1 MKETIKI
8 RAEVN
13 EIETEKIEKKIRKSK
28 GLLFEKLKLINH
40 QLDSRK
46 KRGCSKSEMKEKI
59 QLTSS
64 SIKDIYINK
73 LDNIQEM
80 DKFLEY
86 NLLKLS
92 QEEIGISN

>member
-1 MKETIKI
+1 
-8 RAEVN
+8 
-13 EIETEKIEKKIRKSK
+13 
-28 GLLFEKLKLINH
+28 
-40 QLDSRK
+40 
-46 KRGCSKSEMKEKI
+46 MKEKI

>member
-40 QLDSRK
+40 
-46 KRGCSKSEMKEKI
+46 
-59 QLTSS
+59 
-64 SIKDIYINK
+64 
-73 LDNIQEM
+73 
-80 DKFLEY
+80 
-86 NLLKLS
+86 
-92 QEEIGISN
+92 